1 VTRKAADWSSPE
13 SEQVQRILQLV
24 DDVFGRDVLGAYLH
38 GSAVLG
44 GLRPTSDLDI
54 LVVLRRRTTASERRA
69 LVEGLLDVPGA
80 QARRGPSRPV
90 ELIVVVQSDVRPWR
104 YPPSQ
109 EFLYGEWLRDTY
121 ELGVAPQPEPAP
133 DLSILITMVLQG
145 NAALVGPPPPQ
156 LLDPVPHDDLIRG
169 AVAGI
174 PHLLSD
180 LESDTRNVLLTL
192 ARIWTTLETGQI
204 QSKDAAAAWALK
216 QLPREHQPVLAEPE
230 PCTSMARMK
239 SAGATSPRHVPTPT
253 TSSPPSDGSPPSGPA
268 REAFPRERDSA
279 VDVSTAVMRRTRASA
294 SERFDTCDRR
304 RTRFAPRLGRFDTCD
319 RRRTRFAPRLS
330 PLNPCD

>member
-1 VTRKAADWSSPE
+1 VTRKAANWSSPE

-24 DDVFGRDVLGAYLH
+24 DDVFGGDVLGAYLH

-54 LVVLRRRTTASERRA
+54 LVVLRRRTTATERRA
-69 LVEGLLDVPGA
+69 LVEGLLDVSGA
-80 QARRGPSRPV
+80 RARCGPARPV
-90 ELIVVVQSDVRPWR
+90 ELTVVVQSDVRPWR

-121 ELGVAPQPEPAP
+121 ELGGAPRPEHAP

-145 NAALVGPPPPQ
+145 NAALVGPPPAQ

-169 AVAGI
+169 AVFGI

-204 QSKDAAAAWALK
+204 QSKDAAAAWTLK
-216 QLPREHQPVLAEPE
+216 QLPPEQQPVLAR
-230 PCTSMARMK
+230 ARAMYL
-239 SAGATSPRHVPTPT
+239 
-253 TSSPPSDGSPPSGPA
+253 DGVDEERWHELPA
-268 REAFPRERDSA
+268 VRAHADYVVA
-279 VDVSTAVMRRTRASA
+279 AIRRQSR
-294 SERFDTCDRR
+294 
-304 RTRFAPRLGRFDTCD
+304 
-319 RRRTRFAPRLS
+319 
-330 PLNPCD
+330 

>member
-1 VTRKAADWSSPE
+1 MAAGWSRPE
-13 SEQVQRILQLV
+13 CEQVQTILQLV
-24 DDVFGRDVLGAYLH
+24 DDVFGGDVLGAYLH

-54 LVVLRRRTTASERRA
+54 LVVLRRRTTATERRA
-69 LVEGLLDVPGA
+69 LVEGLLEVSGA
-80 QARRGPSRPV
+80 RARRGPARPV
-90 ELIVVVQSDVRPWR
+90 ELTGVAQSDVRPWR

-121 ELGVAPQPEPAP
+121 ELGRAPQPEPAP

-145 NAALVGPPPPQ
+145 NAALVGPPPAQ
-156 LLDPVPHDDLIRG
+156 LLDPVPHNDLIRG

-204 QSKDAAAAWALK
+204 QSKDATAAWLLK
-216 QLPREHQPVLAEPE
+216 QLPPEQQSVLAR
-230 PCTSMARMK
+230 ARAMYL
-239 SAGATSPRHVPTPT
+239 
-253 TSSPPSDGSPPSGPA
+253 DGEDEERWHDLPA
-268 REAFPRERDSA
+268 VRAHADYLVA
-279 VDVSTAVMRRTRASA
+279 AIRRQSR
-294 SERFDTCDRR
+294 
-304 RTRFAPRLGRFDTCD
+304 
-319 RRRTRFAPRLS
+319 
-330 PLNPCD
+330 